1 VPGMQWI
8 DVIEW
13 FGTESGWR
21 FFSTAVLPFI
31 AVFVA
36 VLVSSA
42 IARGSIKKLIG
53 HSDRQLRAAVVGEFI
68 GVARKAATWGSL
80 SAAEQDRLDT
90 LSREASTRLRLLP
103 QSGASVA
110 ATWAE
115 HQLTAIKRDAAGF
128 SVQAEQSYL
137 ELRDALTQWHHRPR
151 SIRRKFTEDLE
162 RFTYGD
168 SSQSADLLQKQRK
181 WAAQQHAEQPVVST
195 PPVVPETLIATIVDE
210 RVEHPD
216 RVERPERP

>member
-1 VPGMQWI
+1 MQWV
-8 DVIEW
+8 DVIGW
-13 FGTESGWR
+13 FGTDEGWR
-21 FFSTAVLPFI
+21 VFSTAVLPFVT
-31 AVFVA
+31 VFVA

-68 GVARKAATWGSL
+68 GAARKAATWGSL

-90 LSREASTRLRLLP
+90 LSREASTRLRLLAHP
-103 QSGASVA
+103 GASVA

-128 SVQAEQSYL
+128 STQAEQSYL
-137 ELRDALTQWHHRPR
+137 ELRDALTQWHHKPR
-151 SIRRKFTEDLE
+151 SIRKRFAEDLE
-162 RFTYGD
+162 RFAYVDTD
-168 SSQSADLLQKQRK
+168 QTADLLQKQRQ
-181 WAAQQHAEQPVVST
+181 WAAQQQAEQS
-195 PPVVPETLIATIVDE
+195 VVPAPPLVAETLIATIVDE

-216 RVERPERP
+216 RVERPERL